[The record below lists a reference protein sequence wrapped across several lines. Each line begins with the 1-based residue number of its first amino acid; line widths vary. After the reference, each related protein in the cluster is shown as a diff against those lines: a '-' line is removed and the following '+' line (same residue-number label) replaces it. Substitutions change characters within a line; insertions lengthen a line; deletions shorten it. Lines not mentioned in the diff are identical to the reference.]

1 MKHFITS
8 ILLLNCYLLHA
19 QTQLG
24 SDIDGEAAVDYSGRS
39 VSINS
44 AGDRVAIGAD
54 GNDGTGDNAGHV
66 RVYEY
71 SNSSWTQLGSDMDGE
86 AAEDRSGISVSI
98 NSAGDR
104 VAIGAPYN
112 DSTGSNAGHVRVYEY
127 SNSSWSQ
134 LGSDIDGEAVD
145 DYSGRS
151 VSINS
156 AGDRVAIGAYYNDGT
171 GSYAGHVRVYSVSTS
186 TTNSA
191 PVASN
196 AAVTTNEDTDYS
208 GTFSASDANDDTLT
222 YSVLTSPSNG
232 TATVTDSSSG
242 TYTYSP
248 TANYNGSDSF
258 TFTASDG
265 TLLDT
270 ATVSITVNAVD
281 DLPFVDGHILP
292 RNYPED
298 FGVDTVAYLPD
309 VFTDIDGELTFS
321 YSFTDT
327 SVLAADVSSG
337 FLVLSSLP
345 DANGGTE
352 LMVTAMNPTRASV
365 TDTVE
370 VTVWAI
376 NDAPVVS
383 IPDTSMAEDSEFF
396 YDLSAYISDVDS
408 ENLMVDV
415 ENVSQPMREHVQV
428 QMVGP
433 DTLRL
438 FARHDWHGTGTIII
452 RVRDGQR
459 TTHEPF
465 TLTVNPVND
474 TPVFEN
480 LFALVGVGMEF
491 DVPILVHD
499 VDMDSLVVSFD
510 DSWDYPG
517 WLSLA
522 ADPYRLEGTAPGPG
536 QSRFPLALSD
546 GDTSITDTFSLSA
559 AFFHP
564 RITSITDVPDDQGGR
579 VYIDF
584 RKSFFDRRNQ
594 ANQLYTIFR
603 HDMIDNIPEWVVVG
617 SGAAIGDN
625 SYIYEVLTL
634 RDSTADDNGMTEFKV
649 VASMNEG
656 HFHSPP
662 QSGYSLD
669 NIAPG
674 VPTGLMATILETGI
688 HLSWDISPDDDFQYF
703 NLEIS
708 STADFSDYLT
718 VETVDTAY
726 LDTDYEIDVT
736 VYYRLIAYDDAGN
749 ASEHSVTIDITVLWA
764 DLGIAIPDEFAIHQ
778 NYPNPFNPVTTLRYD
793 LPEQGHVR
801 ITIYD
806 MLGRDVKTLIN
817 EYQDPGYR
825 SIIWDATNDYG
836 KPVSAGMYLY
846 QIEANNFLKT
856 KKMILVK

>member
-1 MKHFITS
+1 MKHYTRTLSLFLFISFAFT
-8 ILLLNCYLLHA
+8 

-24 SDIDGEAAVDYSGRS
+24 SDIDGEAANDFFGNS
-39 VSINS
+39 VS
-44 AGDRVAIGAD
+44 
-54 GNDGTGDNAGHV
+54 
-66 RVYEY
+66 
-71 SNSSWTQLGSDMDGE
+71 M
-86 AAEDRSGISVSI
+86 

-112 DSTGSNAGHVRVYEY
+112 DGTGSYAGHVRVYEY

-134 LGSDIDGEAVD
+134 LGSDIDGEAAG
-145 DYSGRS
+145 DYSGFS
-151 VSINS
+151 VSMNS
-156 AGDRVAIGAYYNDGT
+156 DGDRVAIGANANDGT
-171 GSYAGHVRVYSVSTS
+171 GSNAGHVRVYSVSTS

-222 YSVLTSPSNG
+222 YSVLASPSNG

-345 DANGGTE
+345 DANGETE

-408 ENLMVDV
+408 ENLMVNV
-415 ENVSQPMREHVQV
+415 ENVSQPMNEHVQSH
-428 QMVGP
+428 MLGP

-474 TPVFEN
+474 APVFEN

-499 VDMDSLVVSFD
+499 VDMDSLVVSID

-603 HDMIDNIPEWVVVG
+603 HDMIDSIPEWVVVG

-634 RDSTADDNGMTEFKV
+634 SDSTADDNGMTEFKV

-749 ASEHSVTIDITVLWA
+749 SSEYSVAIDVMVLWA

-778 NYPNPFNPVTTLRYD
+778 NYPNPFNPVTTIKYD
-793 LPEQGHVR
+793 LPENSQVQ

-806 MLGRDVKTLIN
+806 MLGRKVRTLVSGFEN
-817 EYQDPGYR
+817 AGFNAVQWQGKNDFGR
-825 SIIWDATNDYG
+825 SVG
-836 KPVSAGMYLY
+836 AGVYIC
-846 QIEANNFLKT
+846 QIQAGDFLQT
-856 KKMILVK
+856 RKMILLK

>member
-1 MKHFITS
+1 MGENSPCAGFADDGGYIGSFDVGCDNVYLPPQIT
-8 ILLLNCYLLHA
+8 
-19 QTQLG
+19 
-24 SDIDGEAAVDYSGRS
+24 
-39 VSINS
+39 
-44 AGDRVAIGAD
+44 AI
-54 GNDGTGDNAGHV
+54 
-66 RVYEY
+66 
-71 SNSSWTQLGSDMDGE
+71 
-86 AAEDRSGISVSI
+86 
-98 NSAGDR
+98 
-104 VAIGAPYN
+104 
-112 DSTGSNAGHVRVYEY
+112 
-127 SNSSWSQ
+127 
-134 LGSDIDGEAVD
+134 
-145 DYSGRS
+145 
-151 VSINS
+151 
-156 AGDRVAIGAYYNDGT
+156 
-171 GSYAGHVRVYSVSTS
+171 
-186 TTNSA
+186 
-191 PVASN
+191 
-196 AAVTTNEDTDYS
+196 EDTSMDEDS
-208 GTFSASDANDDTLT
+208 ELSLQLSAESEQGYDIYFEAESDTSSVYVYVEGDTLHIN
-222 YSVLTSPSNG
+222 LE
-232 TATVTDSSSG
+232 TDW
-242 TYTYSP
+242 
-248 TANYNGSDSF
+248 NGSSEITVLAYSEF
-258 TFTASDG
+258 SYESN
-265 TLLDT
+265 DT
-270 ATVSITVNAVD
+270 ARFTLTVNPVD

-309 VFTDIDGELTFS
+309 VFTDIDGELTYS

-345 DANGGTE
+345 DANGETE

-408 ENLMVDV
+408 ENLMVNV

-474 TPVFEN
+474 APVFEN

-703 NLEIS
+703 DLEKS
-708 STADFSDYLT
+708 STADFGEYQ
-718 VETVDTAY
+718 VIETADTAY
-726 LDTDYEIDVT
+726 LDTDYEVDVT
-736 VYYRLIAYDDAGN
+736 VYYRLVAYDDGGN
-749 ASEHSVTIDITVLWA
+749 ASEHSVAIDITVLWA

-806 MLGRDVKTLIN
+806 MLGREVRRLIN
-817 EYQDPGYR
+817 QTQDAGFK
-825 SIIWDATNDYG
+825 SVIWNATNNQG
-836 KPVSAGMYLY
+836 NPVSAGLYLY
-846 QIEANNFLKT
+846 QIRAGKYVQT
-856 KKMILVK
+856 KKMLLLK

>member
-24 SDIDGEAAVDYSGRS
+24 SDIDGEAASDYSGFS
-39 VSINS
+39 VS
-44 AGDRVAIGAD
+44 
-54 GNDGTGDNAGHV
+54 
-66 RVYEY
+66 
-71 SNSSWTQLGSDMDGE
+71 MD
-86 AAEDRSGISVSI
+86 
-98 NSAGDR
+98 
-104 VAIGAPYN
+104 
-112 DSTGSNAGHVRVYEY
+112 
-127 SNSSWSQ
+127 
-134 LGSDIDGEAVD
+134 
-145 DYSGRS
+145 
-151 VSINS
+151 S
-156 AGDRVAIGAYYNDGT
+156 AGDRVAIGAYMNGGT
-171 GSYAGHVRVYSVSTS
+171 GINAGHVRVYSVSTS

-196 AAVTTNEDTDYS
+196 ASVTTNEDTDYS
-208 GTFSASDANDDTLT
+208 GTLSASDVDGDSLT
-222 YSVLTSPSNG
+222 YSVLASPSNG

-345 DANGGTE
+345 DANGETE

-408 ENLMVDV
+408 ENLMVNV
-415 ENVSQPMREHVQV
+415 ENVSQPMNEHVQSH
-428 QMVGP
+428 MLGP

-474 TPVFEN
+474 APVFEN

-674 VPTGLMATILETGI
+674 VPTGLILSMTNDGLMI
-688 HLSWDISPDDDFQYF
+688 SWDESSEADFQFYMVQK
-703 NLEIS
+703 S
-708 STADFSDYLT
+708 ADSLFATDQYGDITT
-718 VETVDTAY
+718 VESYY
-726 LDTDYEIDVT
+726 LDIDYQYGI
-736 VYYRLIAYDDAGN
+736 VYYRVSVFDYAGN
-749 ASEHSVTIDITVLWA
+749 EGDYSNVLSTSILGSEAENL
-764 DLGIAIPDEFAIHQ
+764 IPNEFALRQ
-778 NYPNPFNPVTTLRYD
+778 NYPNPFNPVTTIQYD
-793 LPEQGHVR
+793 LPENSQVQ
-801 ITIYD
+801 IAIYD
-806 MLGRDVKTLIN
+806 MLGRKVRTLVSGFEN
-817 EYQDPGYR
+817 AGFKAVQWQGR
-825 SIIWDATNDYG
+825 NDFG
-836 KPVSAGMYLY
+836 QPVGAGVYIC
-846 QIEANNFLKT
+846 QIRAGDFVQT
-856 KKMILVK
+856 SKMILLK

>member
-1 MKHFITS
+1 
-8 ILLLNCYLLHA
+8 
-19 QTQLG
+19 
-24 SDIDGEAAVDYSGRS
+24 
-39 VSINS
+39 
-44 AGDRVAIGAD
+44 
-54 GNDGTGDNAGHV
+54 
-66 RVYEY
+66 
-71 SNSSWTQLGSDMDGE
+71 
-86 AAEDRSGISVSI
+86 
-98 NSAGDR
+98 
-104 VAIGAPYN
+104 
-112 DSTGSNAGHVRVYEY
+112 
-127 SNSSWSQ
+127 WSQ
-134 LGSDIDGEAVD
+134 LGSDIDGEAAD
-145 DYSGRS
+145 DRSGHA
-151 VSINS
+151 VSLDS
-156 AGDRVAIGAYYNDGT
+156 DGDRVAIGSWSNNGT
-171 GSYAGHVRVYSVSTS
+171 GSDAGHVRVYSVSTS

-222 YSVLTSPSNG
+222 YSVLASPSNG

-345 DANGGTE
+345 DANGETE

-408 ENLMVDV
+408 ENLMVNV
-415 ENVSQPMREHVQV
+415 ENVSQPMNEHVQSH
-428 QMVGP
+428 MLGP

-474 TPVFEN
+474 APVFEN

-603 HDMIDNIPEWVVVG
+603 HDMIDSIPEWVVVG

-634 RDSTADDNGMTEFKV
+634 RDSTADDDGMTEFKV

-674 VPTGLMATILETGI
+674 V
-688 HLSWDISPDDDFQYF
+688 
-703 NLEIS
+703 
-708 STADFSDYLT
+708 
-718 VETVDTAY
+718 
-726 LDTDYEIDVT
+726 
-736 VYYRLIAYDDAGN
+736 
-749 ASEHSVTIDITVLWA
+749 
-764 DLGIAIPDEFAIHQ
+764 
-778 NYPNPFNPVTTLRYD
+778 
-793 LPEQGHVR
+793 
-801 ITIYD
+801 
-806 MLGRDVKTLIN
+806 
-817 EYQDPGYR
+817 
-825 SIIWDATNDYG
+825 
-836 KPVSAGMYLY
+836 
-846 QIEANNFLKT
+846 
-856 KKMILVK
+856 